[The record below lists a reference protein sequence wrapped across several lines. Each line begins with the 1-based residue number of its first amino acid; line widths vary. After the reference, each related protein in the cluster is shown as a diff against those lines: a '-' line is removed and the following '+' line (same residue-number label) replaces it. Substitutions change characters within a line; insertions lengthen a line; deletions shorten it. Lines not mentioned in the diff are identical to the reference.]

1 VGPGWLLRRSLI
13 GLSALVTVAVVAIVL
28 LAGHSSTTSGHGL
41 SSAGSKPATTAGSTP
56 ATTAGSTPVI
66 TGSRPAP
73 IVYRPPGLSFAHKVA
88 LVIGLYGA
96 EGCPQCME
104 GLSKFEQV
112 ATEHG
117 FVVAYPGSTTSP
129 PWNSSGD
136 MTYLSSF
143 ISTVVAQQNI
153 DPQRVYVTG
162 FSAGG
167 RMAYQVGCAL
177 SKQVAAIAIVSSV
190 MRQYP
195 CPLAH
200 PISELT
206 IDGSTET
213 TAVDGSANGIPPATS
228 TAAKWRTL
236 DGCSSQTA
244 PQTSTVGPVTQQTW
258 GSCVDGSAVAL
269 YLLAGGHHTWPGS
282 SGLRPSD
289 PDAQY
294 NASEAIWAFFAAHPG
309 ASVTRPTA
317 GLLQLSAASK
327 QRIVTVLR
335 LGESVSIR
343 ETLVQGGR
351 RLASKNGF
359 LLAGAQVSLVLVIP
373 PRFGRGRAS
382 VRLVIHDAYGRVL
395 QLARGIYLRYAIK
408 H

>member
-1 VGPGWLLRRSLI
+1 VRPGRLLRRSLI
-13 GLSALVTVAVVAIVL
+13 GLSALVTVAVVAVVL
-28 LAGHSSTTSGHGL
+28 AAGHSSSSSRHGL
-41 SSAGSKPATTAGSTP
+41 SSAD
-56 ATTAGSTPVI
+56 STPV
-66 TGSRPAP
+66 TTADSTPVTAGARPAP

-96 EGCPQCME
+96 QGCPQCME
-104 GLSKFEQV
+104 GLSKFEHV
-112 ATEHG
+112 AAEHG

-129 PWNSSGD
+129 PWNSTGD

-143 ISTVVAQQNI
+143 ISQVVAQQNI

-162 FSAGG
+162 FSGGG

-195 CPLAH
+195 CPLSH

-206 IDGSTET
+206 LDGSTET
-213 TAVDGSANGIPPATS
+213 TAVQGSANGIPPATT
-228 TAAKWRTL
+228 TAAKWRAL
-236 DGCSSQTA
+236 DGCPPQTA

-258 GSCVDGSAVAL
+258 GPCVDGSAVAL

-282 SGLRPSD
+282 YGLSRSD

-317 GLLQLSAASK
+317 GLLQLSTASQ

-335 LGESVSIR
+335 LGESVSVR
-343 ETLVQGGR
+343 ETLVQGQR
-351 RLASKNGF
+351 RPASKNGF
-359 LLAGAQVSLVLVIP
+359 LLAGAQVSLVLVVP
-373 PRFGRGRAS
+373 LRFGRGRAS
-382 VRLVIHDAYGRVL
+382 LKLMIHDAYGRVL
-395 QLARGIYLRYAIK
+395 QLARGIYLRYVTK